1 MATFQDLQT
10 RIADELDNPNIG
22 PQIQKAIV
30 SAVAFYERRPFYFTE
45 TSFTF
50 NTVVGQEYYTATDN
64 PAIATAPNI
73 ERLNILFS
81 SIRMPM
87 TKREF
92 EWIDDISALPIALGV
107 PENWAYRAEQI
118 RVYPIPS
125 QVWTITAY
133 DVPRLTM
140 LSNGTDSNAW
150 TDPQGGE
157 ELIRTHAKIDLLLN
171 VIRGT
176 DMEAEIALL
185 RDQEQRALAAL
196 YAETA
201 SRKGTGVLTP
211 MAF

>member
-1 MATFQDLQT
+1 MQT

-92 EWIDDISALPIALGV
+92 EWIDDVSALPIALGV

-150 TDPQGGE
+150 TNDAE
-157 ELIRTHAKIDLLLN
+157 ELIRLHAKIDLIDN
-171 VIRGT
+171 VIRGV
-176 DMEAEIALL
+176 DMVAERQLLAQREAAC
-185 RDQEQRALAAL
+185 LAAL

-201 SRKGTGVLTP
+201 SRKGVGVIAP
-211 MAF
+211 SQF